1 MATFYSSAVIL
12 MERFGVNGS
21 WADNGVTECVVG
33 REREAATLK
42 ERKVWMND
50 ANVQGVN
57 SIGLTSDKWLSAIN
71 RQNIQDVVM

>member
-21 WADNGVTECVVG
+21 WANNGVTECIVG

-42 ERKVWMND
+42 ERKVRMTGC
-50 ANVQGVN
+50 QF
-57 SIGLTSDKWLSAIN
+57 N
-71 RQNIQDVVM
+71 RFN